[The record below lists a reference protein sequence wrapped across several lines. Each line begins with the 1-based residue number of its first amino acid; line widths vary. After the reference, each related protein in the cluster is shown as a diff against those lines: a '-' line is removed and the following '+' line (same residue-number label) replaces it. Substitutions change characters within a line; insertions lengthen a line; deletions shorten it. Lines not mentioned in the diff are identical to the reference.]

1 MDLMKE
7 FFKGITISEIT
18 SLSSGVIISCI
29 LTIVPS
35 SAAIA
40 QVDPLQDKLLT
51 VYNTLRGR
59 FEQILKPLARG
70 NAGEV
75 KIEKFEINDNSIDFY
90 VKIHHY
96 QVCTKTACSTGD
108 TYDIT
113 KAIQGQI
120 DIFNPYESIQKI
132 NFCVDLPPQVGGS
145 ACADTQEIQQ
155 IPVLI
160 TNSLIPIVKT
170 VIPLDV
176 VACARDPITI
186 KPEAINLLEPIDQ
199 KLLNCVPKLSSIAD
213 AWKSRTDKIQ
223 SALSKLEIGNNGSSK
238 ECAVPRI
245 VQDCAK
251 WVRTFWGSRE
261 CIAPYARQ
269 DGCEQWVEKRV
280 PAGVTQDGC
289 NLWIQKRVPSGVTQ
303 DGCNQS
309 IEKPISASATCT
321 YDYTFNISTG
331 ESKPVFSCGRGGL
344 GEYKIDASAF
354 TTILNGEMPSLG
366 QLLTSVSITSPMFS
380 SNDRDEYQNVR
391 KEIISK
397 YQGSF
402 IYFSSEAFVNWA
414 SVENQGANV
423 IASVLT
429 GGSYSAELVRQ
440 IEERLR
446 TEVSFGM
453 NTFLSQTA
461 IQLSTEQIVSMMT
474 NNKTIKLNGFNI
486 SVKVVNTP
494 KINQKCMIQPR
505 RECLPEIQSP
515 RLGFA
520 IIATPFK

>member
-223 SALSKLEIGNNGSSK
+223 SALSKLEIGNNGSSRIEKLEYNLTGNYISLVALAQASHTWNIKECIVPRMVTTYSTVNECAVPRMVTTYSTVNECAVPRMVTTYSSVK

-280 PAGVTQDGC
+280 PSGVTQDGC

-402 IYFSSEAFVNWA
+402 IYFS
-414 SVENQGANV
+414 
-423 IASVLT
+423 
-429 GGSYSAELVRQ
+429 
-440 IEERLR
+440 
-446 TEVSFGM
+446 
-453 NTFLSQTA
+453 
-461 IQLSTEQIVSMMT
+461 
-474 NNKTIKLNGFNI
+474 
-486 SVKVVNTP
+486 
-494 KINQKCMIQPR
+494 
-505 RECLPEIQSP
+505 
-515 RLGFA
+515 
-520 IIATPFK
+520 